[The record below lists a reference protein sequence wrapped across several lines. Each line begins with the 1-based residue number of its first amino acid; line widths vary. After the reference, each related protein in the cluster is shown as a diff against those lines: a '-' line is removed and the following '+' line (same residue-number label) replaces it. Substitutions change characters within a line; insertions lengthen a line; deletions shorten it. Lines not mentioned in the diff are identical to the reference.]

1 MVRTLKNIF
10 RQDREKFVVPKS
22 VQQAVPILAV
32 WENGIFQIAK
42 NKFAR
47 TYKFE
52 DINYAV
58 ASREDQEAMF
68 LEYSELLNAFDSG
81 ATTKI
86 TINNRRLNRQDFEKS
101 ILLPMREDGLDLY
114 RKEYNSMLLE
124 KAMGANSIIREKY
137 VTVSVYKQTFIAL

>member
-1 MVRTLKNIF
+1 MVRTLKNIL

-68 LEYSELLNAFDSG
+68 LAWFHAPTPVLPASG
-81 ATTKI
+81 SACAP
-86 TINNRRLNRQDFEKS
+86 LS
-101 ILLPMREDGLDLY
+101 SL
-114 RKEYNSMLLE
+114 
-124 KAMGANSIIREKY
+124 
-137 VTVSVYKQTFIAL
+137 

>member
-52 DINYAV
+52 APSTYP
-58 ASREDQEAMF
+58 R
-68 LEYSELLNAFDSG
+68 
-81 ATTKI
+81 I
-86 TINNRRLNRQDFEKS
+86 THRRSL
-101 ILLPMREDGLDLY
+101 IW
-114 RKEYNSMLLE
+114 
-124 KAMGANSIIREKY
+124 
-137 VTVSVYKQTFIAL
+137 

>member
-47 TYKFE
+47 TYK
-52 DINYAV
+52 
-58 ASREDQEAMF
+58 
-68 LEYSELLNAFDSG
+68 L
-81 ATTKI
+81 
-86 TINNRRLNRQDFEKS
+86 RL
-101 ILLPMREDGLDLY
+101 
-114 RKEYNSMLLE
+114 
-124 KAMGANSIIREKY
+124 
-137 VTVSVYKQTFIAL
+137 